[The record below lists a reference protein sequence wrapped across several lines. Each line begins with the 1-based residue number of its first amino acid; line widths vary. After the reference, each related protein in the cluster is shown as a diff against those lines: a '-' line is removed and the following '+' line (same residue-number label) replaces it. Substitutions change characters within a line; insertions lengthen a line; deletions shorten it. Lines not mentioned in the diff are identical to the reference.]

1 MARLP
6 VPGGDDGQWGTIL
19 NDYLSQSLDTDG
31 SLKDNIVVASNVADG
46 ALPQAKITDLTAD
59 LADKVDT
66 TDVRLTPNQVG
77 YYPPQ
82 GYGFFTATEVPTS
95 CHDVS
100 STGVGSVIIARIW
113 IPAGNAIASASA
125 FVQNAGTLGAG
136 GTNGFAIYTDAGV
149 LVDQTT
155 SNNNLWT
162 STGWRTGTFATP
174 IASQSAGRFVYVA
187 LLVVGY
193 SGDPTLI
200 WNNTHESMVGP
211 GISSSNRRSFYNGG
225 QFSFPASFNP
235 ASYGTVNSYI
245 PLVGLA

>member
-6 VPGGDDGQWGTIL
+6 VPGGDDGQWGTVL

-31 SLKDNIVVASNVADG
+31 TLKDDVVTANTVANG
-46 ALPQAKITDLTAD
+46 ALPQAKITNLTTDLGN
-59 LADKVDT
+59 KVDPSDT
-66 TDVRLTPNQVG
+66 RLTPNQVG

-82 GYGFFTATEVPTS
+82 GYGFFTATEVPSS
-95 CHDVS
+95 CGNVS
-100 STGVGSVIIARIW
+100 SASTDTVVIARIW

-125 FVQNAGTLGAG
+125 YVSSAGSLAGG

-149 LVDQTT
+149 LVAQTT
-155 SNNNLWT
+155 SNNNLWS

-174 IASQSAGRFVYVA
+174 IASQTTGRFVYVA

-193 SGDPTLI
+193 SGAPSLI
-200 WNNTHESMVGP
+200 WNNPHISMVEA
-211 GISSSNRRSFYNGG
+211 GISSTNRRSFYNGG
-225 QFSFPASFNP
+225 PTSFPASFNP
-235 ASYGTVNSYI
+235 ASYGTTNSFI